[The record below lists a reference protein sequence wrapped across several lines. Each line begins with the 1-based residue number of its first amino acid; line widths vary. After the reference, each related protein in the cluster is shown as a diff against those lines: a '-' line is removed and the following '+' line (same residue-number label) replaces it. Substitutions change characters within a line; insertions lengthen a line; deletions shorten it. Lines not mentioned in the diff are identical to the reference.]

1 MAMHGVTAGGTGK
14 VVGTYTAE
22 QAAISLRAW
31 YLCEVLYSPI
41 TVCARIS
48 ICVFILRI
56 AAQKVHRLILI
67 VNIGL
72 ISVISFAFFFVM
84 VLQCSPPSYFWKQ
97 VLGAEG
103 KCIDPNIV
111 PDATIAH
118 SVISAISDWIVG
130 LLPIAILWHVKIN
143 RRTKASIALMLSMGI
158 M

>member
-14 VVGTYTAE
+14 TVGTYTAE

-56 AAQKVHRLILI
+56 AAQKVHRWILI

-72 ISVISFAFFFVM
+72 ISIISFAFFFVM
-84 VLQCSPPSYFWKQ
+84 VFQCSPPSYFWKQ

-118 SVISAISDWIVG
+118 SVISAVSDWIVG
-130 LLPIAILWHVKIN
+130 FLPIAILWHVKIN